1 MEGVATILLAGASQC
16 DEELCN
22 DRSNPLLAI
31 ILLEHAYG
39 CFQLSAEWLFRQH
52 LSV

>member
-16 DEELCN
+16 DEELCS
-22 DRSNPLLAI
+22 DGSNALLAI
-31 ILLEHAYG
+31 LECAYG